1 MNKTY
6 NATSF
11 IELHQRN
18 QSKMNHRWKYSNLQ
32 YYTDPTIAQD
42 RYLISSI
49 QKKVKTRNYT
59 CDESNA
65 IQVTNCLDE
74 YYMKQLNCSFPWL
87 QTEFHDLKKC
97 WSNHYIDDLKKLVT
111 NVSKINIKHLEEVE
125 HCLVPNCVTT
135 KWKTLKKEKMESEES
150 VANFIIDSTMVN
162 YNFFQK
168 SLSICHK
175 IYHSRLKQWKKGWH
189 THF

>member
-49 QKKVKTRNYT
+49 QKKVKTRNYI

-87 QTEFHDLKKC
+87 QMEFHDLKKC

-111 NVSKINIKHLEEVE
+111 NLRTESSIHNSWDPVGSQKFFNIYGE
-125 HCLVPNCVTT
+125 
-135 KWKTLKKEKMESEES
+135 MESIQIPIGIKIF
-150 VANFIIDSTMVN
+150 NF
-162 YNFFQK
+162 YEF
-168 SLSICHK
+168 
-175 IYHSRLKQWKKGWH
+175 W
-189 THF
+189 